1 MAIVRVSVIFVL
13 VSIFRGL
20 ITFTVDEPLCTSR
33 FDYEEKL
40 LGKLLR
46 IEHAMELL
54 QERVS
59 NDLSAFKEEKFKMD
73 KAFLSFKESFITEQ
87 AVVKE
92 NLEKFSQEI
101 EKENLKLVEDFKTMS
116 QQYEIKIQRMSED
129 LADALNKSTSNQ
141 KSKKT
146 L

>member
-1 MAIVRVSVIFVL
+1 MAIIRVSVIFVL
-13 VSIFRGL
+13 VSTFGGL
-20 ITFTVDEPLCTSR
+20 IAFTVNEPMCTSR

-40 LGKLLR
+40 LSKLLKM
-46 IEHAMELL
+46 EHAMELL

-59 NDLSAFKEEKFKMD
+59 NDLSAIKEEKFKMD

-87 AVVKE
+87 TGVKE
-92 NLEKFSQEI
+92 NLEKFCEEI

-116 QQYEIKIQRMSED
+116 QQYESKIQRMSED
-129 LADALNKSTSNQ
+129 LADALNKSSSNH

-146 L
+146 E

>member
-1 MAIVRVSVIFVL
+1 MFVL
-13 VSIFRGL
+13 VSTFGGL
-20 ITFTVDEPLCTSR
+20 IAFTVNEPMCTSR

-40 LGKLLR
+40 LSKLLR
-46 IEHAMELL
+46 MEHAMELL

-59 NDLSAFKEEKFKMD
+59 NDLSAIKEEKFKMD

-87 AVVKE
+87 VVVKE

-101 EKENLKLVEDFKTMS
+101 EKENLKLVENFKTMS
-116 QQYEIKIQRMSED
+116 QQYESKIQRMSED
-129 LADALNKSTSNQ
+129 LSDALNKSSSNH

-146 L
+146 E

>member
-1 MAIVRVSVIFVL
+1 MFVL
-13 VSIFRGL
+13 VSTFGGL
-20 ITFTVDEPLCTSR
+20 IAFTVNEPMCTSR

-40 LGKLLR
+40 LSKLLR
-46 IEHAMELL
+46 MEHAMELL

-59 NDLSAFKEEKFKMD
+59 NDLSAIKEEKFKMD

-101 EKENLKLVEDFKTMS
+101 EKENLKLVENFKTMS
-116 QQYEIKIQRMSED
+116 QQYESKIQRMSED
-129 LADALNKSTSNQ
+129 LADALNKSSSNH

-146 L
+146 E